1 MNRGRMNELLLFL
14 VENIDSGTITIYSEI
29 PDWMIKRLGLVG
41 NKTRS
46 AKTEAGTCAELGSIQ
61 PFRFRNE
68 FTEVLM
74 NKTKFTARAKII
86 IVYSILWYKNF
97 NTFFQAGMSGHQHQ
111 PRRESRT

>member
-46 AKTEAGTCAELGSIQ
+46 AKTEAGTCAGLA
-61 PFRFRNE
+61 FRFRHE

-86 IVYSILWYKNF
+86 IVYSILWYKNLI
-97 NTFFQAGMSGHQHQ
+97 
-111 PRRESRT
+111 EVEVD